1 MSLLPCWWGKQR
13 PEWLKTL
20 PEVKKKKK
28 KKSFGLQG
36 RILTRQL
43 KKKKKK
49 VEPTCHSSLR
59 YHERHQQTFPHTL
72 ACHLA
77 GQAP

>member
-28 KKSFGLQG
+28 VIWTAGKNTYKAIKK
-36 RILTRQL
+36 
-43 KKKKKK
+43 
-49 VEPTCHSSLR
+49 
-59 YHERHQQTFPHTL
+59 EREKS
-72 ACHLA
+72 
-77 GQAP
+77 

>member
-28 KKSFGLQG
+28 KVIWTAGKNTYKAIKKEKEKS
-36 RILTRQL
+36 
-43 KKKKKK
+43 
-49 VEPTCHSSLR
+49 
-59 YHERHQQTFPHTL
+59 
-72 ACHLA
+72 
-77 GQAP
+77 